1 MYAYVIRRVLTG
13 IPVILGVLT
22 IVFLSLHMTPG
33 DPIDLLIP
41 ADVPSDAGEV
51 LAAQLR
57 ARYGLDQ
64 PLHTQFIMYMRR
76 AVTLD
81 FGESIRTRS
90 PVAPSLLER
99 YPATIELAVFAMA
112 LAMLV
117 GIPAGVAAAIKQN
130 SITDNISMTISL
142 AGVSLPNF
150 WLGLLLM
157 LLFALRLGWLP
168 ASGRVGGFWSV
179 EAIKHLIMPALTIG
193 VAAMG
198 ILARLTRSAMLDVLR
213 EDYIRT
219 ARAKGLKERTVIY
232 RHALK
237 NAMIPVITVL
247 GLQFGGLLAGAVIA
261 EMIFAWPGVGRYMWM
276 GITGNDFP
284 VVQGGVILVAVTFVL
299 VNLIVDLVYGFLDP
313 RISYN

>member
-1 MYAYVIRRVLTG
+1 MFAYIVRRVLAG

-22 IVFLSLHMTPG
+22 IVFLSLHLTPG

-41 ADVPSDAGEV
+41 ADVPSAAGEE
-51 LAAQLR
+51 LAVQLR

-64 PLHTQFIMYMRR
+64 PLHTQYWMYLKR

-81 FGESIRTRS
+81 FGESIRTRR
-90 PVAPSLLER
+90 PVAQSLLDR
-99 YPATIELAVFAMA
+99 YPATIELAVFALA
-112 LAMLV
+112 LAMMV
-117 GIPAGVAAAIKQN
+117 GIPAGIVSAIKQN
-130 SITDNISMTISL
+130 SITDNFSMTFSL
-142 AGVSLPNF
+142 LGVSIPNF

-157 LLFALRLGWLP
+157 LLFSLRLGWLP
-168 ASGRVGGFWSV
+168 ASGRLGGFWTID
-179 EAIKHLIMPALTIG
+179 ALRHLIMPALTIG

-219 ARAKGLKERTVIY
+219 ARAKGLRERTVVY

-237 NAMIPVITVL
+237 NALIPVVTVL

-261 EMIFAWPGVGRYMWM
+261 ETIFAWPGIGRYMVL

-284 VVQGGVILVAVTFVL
+284 VVQGGVIFIAVTFVI
-299 VNLIVDLVYGFLDP
+299 VNLIVDLIYGFLDP
-313 RISYN
+313 RISYS

>member
-1 MYAYVIRRVLTG
+1 MYVYIIRRVLTG

-22 IVFLSLHMTPG
+22 VVFLSLHLTPG

-41 ADVPSDAGEV
+41 ADVPAGAGEE

-64 PLHTQFIMYMRR
+64 PLHTQFIMYMKR
-76 AVTLD
+76 ALTLD
-81 FGESIRTRS
+81 FGESIRTRR

-99 YPATIELAVFAMA
+99 YPATIELAIFAMA
-112 LAMLV
+112 AAMLV
-117 GIPAGVAAAIKQN
+117 GIPAGIVSAIRQN
-130 SITDNISMTISL
+130 SVADNISMTISL
-142 AGVSLPNF
+142 LGVSLPNF

-157 LLFALRLGWLP
+157 LLFGLRLGWLP
-168 ASGRVGGFWSV
+168 LSGRIGGFWSV
-179 EAIKHLIMPALTIG
+179 EAIKHLLMPALTIG

-219 ARAKGLKERTVIY
+219 ARAKGLRERVVIY

-237 NAMIPVITVL
+237 NALIPVITVL

-261 EMIFAWPGVGRYMWM
+261 ETIFAWPGIGRYMVL

-284 VVQGGVILVAVTFVL
+284 AVQGGVVFVAATFVV
-299 VNLIVDLVYGFLDP
+299 VNLGVDLLYGFLDP
-313 RISYN
+313 RISYS